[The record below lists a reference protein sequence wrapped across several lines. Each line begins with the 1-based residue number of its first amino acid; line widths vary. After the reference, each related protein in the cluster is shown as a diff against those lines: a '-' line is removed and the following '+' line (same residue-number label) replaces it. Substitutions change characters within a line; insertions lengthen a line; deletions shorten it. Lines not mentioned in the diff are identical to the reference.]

1 MDWVNVITVIGG
13 TAVTLVP
20 VTVVIKNTLDI
31 IEKAQTMNEKRKAK
45 KEQKEPKQNKRPVVR
60 RNLARSKRITRR

>member
-13 TAVTLVP
+13 TVAFLIP

-31 IEKAQTMNEKRKAK
+31 IEKVQTMKEKRKAK
-45 KEQKEPKQNKRPVVR
+45 KEQKESKQNKRPVVR
-60 RNLARSKRITRR
+60 RNLPRNKRTTRR